1 MQWLYLIRVTRPAM
15 LTEGPTPDE
24 QKTVG
29 EHFRYWQALGA
40 QGVAALVG
48 RTQTNGA
55 DTLGLAVF
63 EAADEAAARAICEAD
78 PVIQRR
84 VMRYELLPYR
94 AAILGRD
101 VQKFAP
107 VD

>member
-1 MQWLYLIRVTRPAM
+1 
-15 LTEGPTPDE
+15 
-24 QKTVG
+24 
-29 EHFRYWQALGA
+29 
-40 QGVAALVG
+40 
-48 RTQTNGA
+48 
-55 DTLGLAVF
+55 VF
-63 EAADEAAARAICEAD
+63 EATNEAAARAICEAD